1 VLGCQGE
8 GLSDGGR
15 GGGGGGGGRGCYK
28 QLAVKNG
35 CRMIDSDVS
44 ISMSE
49 GGREEGDEGGKK
61 ALRQKVDMWIVS

>member
-1 VLGCQGE
+1 
-8 GLSDGGR
+8 
-15 GGGGGGGGRGCYK
+15 
-28 QLAVKNG
+28 
-35 CRMIDSDVS
+35 MIDSDVS